1 MPLIERYILSLNR
14 SSRYKLFQ
22 FPKKT
27 NLNECFVYL
36 AQNQSGLNTHKP
48 TQKALIKPLRSLKS
62 HFMNN
67 TISQA
72 RTRFCQQANRF
83 FVAYTWALFAFS
95 LALANWHG
103 SWSEALVIGLP
114 AALVP
119 TILAMSQPNSVA
131 TRISFGIAL
140 MIFAALQIQQAHGM
154 LELHFGIFVNLAILL
169 YFRDWRPV
177 LAAAITIAIHHILF
191 SYLQQNYSNIYVF
204 ETRND
209 FTIVLIH
216 AAYVVVEAGA
226 IIYLSRQAEREFT
239 RTEELSEIGEHL
251 SKEGEID
258 LRYRVEGARTEF
270 SNGFNKFFGDLDL
283 LVSKVSD
290 IALKLNTTGEDFSRS
305 TVDMAAG
312 AQKQQLETDMIAT
325 ATNEMTAAMQEV
337 NQHATEAA
345 NAAGEADSAAK
356 DSEHKIDIA
365 QGTIKDLEQNIER
378 AHGVIKNLDE
388 ESHNIGSV
396 LTVIRNIAEQTN
408 LLALN
413 AAIEAARAGE
423 QGRGFAVVADEVR
436 TLASRT
442 QQSTAEIQV
451 MIEKLQKGSEE
462 AVTAMD
468 VSRHSAEA
476 SVQQTEETKERLVA
490 MKKAVSTIHSMNQ
503 QIAQAVS
510 EQHQVVGEV
519 NSNITSIRDVSQE
532 TNERADD
539 AARDG
544 KQLMSMSSELRALL
558 THFTTSRS

>member
-1 MPLIERYILSLNR
+1 
-14 SSRYKLFQ
+14 
-22 FPKKT
+22 
-27 NLNECFVYL
+27 
-36 AQNQSGLNTHKP
+36 
-48 TQKALIKPLRSLKS
+48 
-62 HFMNN
+62 MNN
-67 TISQA
+67 TISHA
-72 RTRFCQQANRF
+72 RITFYQQSNRF
-83 FVAYTWALFAFS
+83 FIAYTWALFAFS
-95 LALANWHG
+95 LALANWYDT
-103 SWSEALVIGLP
+103 WSEALIIGLP
-114 AALVP
+114 AALIP
-119 TILAMSQPNSVA
+119 TLLAKAQPNSAA
-131 TRISFGIAL
+131 TRIAFGLSL

-177 LAAAITIAIHHILF
+177 LAAAGIIAIHHMLF
-191 SYLQQNYSNIYVF
+191 SYLQQSNNNIYVF
-204 ETRND
+204 EMRND
-209 FTIVLIH
+209 FSIVLIH
-216 AAYVVVEAGA
+216 AAYVVVEAGV
-226 IIYLSRQAEREFT
+226 IIYLSRKAEYEFT
-239 RTEELSEIGEHL
+239 QAEELSEIGAHL

-258 LRYRVEGARTEF
+258 LSYRVSGARSEF
-270 SNGFNKFFGDLDL
+270 SQGFNEFFEELDT
-283 LVSKVSD
+283 LVSKVND
-290 IALKLNTTGEDFSRS
+290 IALQLNTTGDDFSKS
-305 TVDMAAG
+305 THAMAAG

-356 DSEHKIDIA
+356 DSENKIDVA
-365 QGTIKDLEQNIER
+365 QNTIKDLAQHIER

-396 LTVIRNIAEQTN
+396 LTVIRSIAEQTN

-442 QQSTAEIQV
+442 QQSTEEIQT
-451 MIEKLQKGSEE
+451 MIAKLQHGSEE

-468 VSRHSAEA
+468 TSRESAES
-476 SVQQTEETKERLVA
+476 SVQQTEDTKERLLA
-490 MKKAVSTIHSMNQ
+490 MKEAVGTIHTMNQ

-544 KQLMSMSSELRALL
+544 EKLIVMSSELRELL
-558 THFTTSRS
+558 THFTTSKS